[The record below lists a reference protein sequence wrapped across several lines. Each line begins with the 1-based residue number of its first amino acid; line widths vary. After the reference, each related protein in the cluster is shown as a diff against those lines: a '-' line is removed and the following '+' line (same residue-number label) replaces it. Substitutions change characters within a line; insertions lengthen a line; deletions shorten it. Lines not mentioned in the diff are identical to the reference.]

1 MNAKGDD
8 HTMKASEFLE
18 QIEYLE
24 EKIAHKKEKCRDWK
38 EIAKG
43 TTTQVGK
50 ERVQSSG
57 SNDRM
62 ADAMA
67 EAVTLEKEIAI
78 MEDTI
83 KEILGTIEKVRTKE
97 AKFLY
102 QHYVEYMSLDEIR
115 WKEGM
120 SYSWA
125 TTMKSRALKSVQRIL
140 DGKDK
145 RR

>member
-1 MNAKGDD
+1 ME
-8 HTMKASEFLE
+8 ASEFLE

-24 EKIAHKKEKCRDWK
+24 EKIAHKKEKCREWK
-38 EIAKG
+38 EIAQG
-43 TTTQVGK
+43 ITAQMGR

-57 SNDRM
+57 SKDRM

-67 EAVTLEKEIAI
+67 EAVALEKEIAI
-78 MEDTI
+78 MEETI
-83 KEILGTIEKVRTKE
+83 NEIIGTIEKVKTKE

-102 QHYVEYMSLDEIR
+102 QHYVEYMTLDEIR